1 MRKKYEV
8 QLTGS
13 EIYLLRIALGAQVIR
28 DIQKRRELLDAGTSE
43 EDDYVL
49 ELAGRFEIAQ
59 DISGVLGKAEEA
71 FIRDC
76 ENMVVSEFVTN
87 LDQTISE
94 ILK

>member
-28 DIQKRRELLDAGTSE
+28 DIQKRQELLDAGTSE

>member
-28 DIQKRRELLDAGTSE
+28 DIEKRQELLDAGTSE

-49 ELAGRFEIAQ
+49 ELAGRFEIAK
-59 DISGVLGKAEEA
+59 DISVVLGEAEEA
-71 FIRDC
+71 FIEDC

>member
-28 DIQKRRELLDAGTSE
+28 DINKRQELLDEGTSE

-49 ELAGRFEIAQ
+49 ELAGRFEIAK
-59 DISGVLGKAEEA
+59 DLAEVLGEAEEA
-71 FIRDC
+71 FVKDA

>member
-28 DIQKRRELLDAGTSE
+28 DIEKRQELLDAGTSE

-49 ELAGRFEIAQ
+49 ELAGRFEIAK
-59 DISGVLGKAEEA
+59 DLAGVLGEAEEA
-71 FIRDC
+71 FIEDC

>member
-28 DIQKRRELLDAGTSE
+28 DINKRQELLDEGTSE

-49 ELAGRFEIAQ
+49 ELAGRFEIAK
-59 DISGVLGKAEEA
+59 DLAEVLGRAEEA
-71 FIRDC
+71 FVKDA

>member
-59 DISGVLGKAEEA
+59 DISGVLGEAEEA

>member
-28 DIQKRRELLDAGTSE
+28 DIEKRQELLDAGTSE

-49 ELAGRFEIAQ
+49 ELAGRFEIAT
-59 DISGVLGKAEEA
+59 DLAGVLGEAEQA
-71 FIRDC
+71 FIEDC